1 MGKFGNMV
9 LRVGFDGSKVTTGLK
24 KMGNSAASAG
34 RRVKEALDFRSVSS
48 KVDNILGAGKIT
60 DITADN
66 IEKAKQQLEILR
78 KYREQMQS
86 IGFTDDT
93 HDEKYGLASERFQ
106 ELTYDV
112 DEYTYALTHKKAAE
126 EASAEA
132 TEEQISPLRRLGR
145 WLKSIPS
152 HIPGIRRLSERL
164 RGVGTS
170 ASSSGKSLTQMV
182 GSLRRI
188 ALVSGAFR
196 IAGAALGRLRS
207 IVSGYISENATLQ
220 AQVNGLKTGL
230 GQALAPAINLV
241 INGLSLLMPY
251 VLGVGNAIGSL
262 MSSLFGSG
270 WTAAANGAKKTAA
283 ATSGAAKAQ
292 QDLNRQLLS
301 FDEINKISENQS
313 SAASGSG
320 GGAGEASIPV
330 ESKTPAWL
338 ERFKTTFSDLFN
350 SDEFKAANIGGKL
363 GMSLQAGLDWLG
375 GEGARFDWSGAGQKL
390 RESFDSFFSAGWW
403 ESLWKDVGI
412 FAAGIGDFI
421 LGFFQPEWD
430 ELKKAYQEGGV
441 KGAAGFL
448 AGLALGIVHGIAD
461 AVLGAIQGIGSGL
474 AEYFEKHGNAS
485 AAGYWKGFT
494 DKVQNIREKLDEAFD
509 KVITWV
515 KEKLGIH
522 SPSTVFAGFGE
533 NSAAG
538 FVNGFT
544 SKITTF
550 FAKLEELK
558 SKVTS
563 AVNKIKSAFD
573 FNWRLPR
580 LKLPHLKVEW
590 DPVSNTLAN
599 FFGVN
604 AFPRLSVSWF
614 ARGGILSGAQIFG
627 ALGGNLLGGGEAGKE
642 AVLPLERNTGWMDM
656 VAQKVVNLLGG
667 QTGGDYNLTIPVTLD
682 GDVITR
688 IVIRGL
694 REYARS
700 NGGFLV

>member
-24 KMGNSAASAG
+24 KMANESGTARRKVEKELSFVGLSA
-34 RRVKEALDFRSVSS
+34 RVDAALGQ
-48 KVDNILGAGKIT
+48 NKIT

-66 IEKAKQQLEILR
+66 IEQARQQLSELR
-78 KYREQMQS
+78 KYTERMQS
-86 IGFTDDT
+86 LGFTERSDVT
-93 HDEKYGLASERFQ
+93 YAKASERLR
-106 ELTYDV
+106 ELTGAV
-112 DEYTYALTHKKAAE
+112 DEYDYALSRKVAE
-126 EASAEA
+126 ETSSAEA
-132 TEEQISPLRRLGR
+132 TEKQISPLRRLGR

-164 RGVGTS
+164 RGIGTS
-170 ASSSGKSLTQMV
+170 ASGSGKSLTQMV

-196 IAGAALGRLRS
+196 LASAALGRLRS

-241 INGLSLLMPY
+241 INGLSRLMPY

-262 MSSLFGSG
+262 MSSLFGPG
-270 WTAAANGAKKTAA
+270 WTAATNGAKKTAA

-301 FDEINKISENQS
+301 FDEINKINDDQS
-313 SAASGSG
+313 SASSGSG
-320 GGAGEASIPV
+320 GGSAEASIPV

-338 ERFKTTFSDLFN
+338 ERFKTTFSDLFS

-448 AGLALGIVHGIAD
+448 AGLAFGIVHGIAD
-461 AVLGAIQGIGSGL
+461 SVLGAIQGIGSGL

-573 FNWRLPR
+573 FNWKLPQ

-590 DPVSNTLAN
+590 DPVSNTLAK

>member
-9 LRVGFDGSKVTTGLK
+9 LRVGFDASKVTTGLK
-24 KMGNSAASAG
+24 KMTNEAGTARRKIEKELSFTDLSA
-34 RRVKEALDFRSVSS
+34 RVDAALGQ
-48 KVDNILGAGKIT
+48 NKIT

-66 IEKAKQQLEILR
+66 IEQARQQLAELR
-78 KYREQMQS
+78 KYTEQMQS
-86 IGFTDDT
+86 LGFTERSDVT
-93 HDEKYGLASERFQ
+93 YAKASDRLR
-106 ELTYDV
+106 ELTGAV
-112 DEYTYALTHKKAAE
+112 DEYDYALSRKVAAE
-126 EASAEA
+126 TSSAEA

-164 RGVGTS
+164 RGIGTS
-170 ASSSGKSLTQMV
+170 ASGSGKSLTQMV

-196 IAGAALGRLRS
+196 LAGAALGRLRS

-241 INGLSLLMPY
+241 INGLSKLMPY

-301 FDEINKISENQS
+301 FDEINKINDDQS
-313 SAASGSG
+313 SASSGSG
-320 GGAGEASIPV
+320 GGSAEASIPV
-330 ESKTPAWL
+330 EIKTPAWL

-421 LGFFQPEWD
+421 LGFFKPEWD

-448 AGLALGIVHGIAD
+448 AGLAFGIVHGIAD
-461 AVLGAIQGIGSGL
+461 TVLGAIQGVGDGL

-485 AAGYWKGFT
+485 AAGYWKGFV

-544 SKITTF
+544 TKITTF
-550 FAKLEELK
+550 FAKLAELK
-558 SKVTS
+558 SKVTD
-563 AVNKIKSAFD
+563 AANKIKSAFD

-627 ALGGNLLGGGEAGKE
+627 AMGRNLLGGGEAGKE

-656 VAQKVVNLLGG
+656 VAQKVVNLLRS

-700 NGGFLV
+700 NGGFLA

>member
-9 LRVGFDGSKVTTGLK
+9 LRVGFDASKVTTGLK
-24 KMGNSAASAG
+24 KMTNEAGTARRKVEKELSFTDLSA
-34 RRVKEALDFRSVSS
+34 RVDAALGQ
-48 KVDNILGAGKIT
+48 NKIT

-66 IEKAKQQLEILR
+66 IEQARQQLAELR
-78 KYREQMQS
+78 KYTEQMQS
-86 IGFTDDT
+86 LGFTERSDVT
-93 HDEKYGLASERFQ
+93 YAKASDRLR
-106 ELTYDV
+106 ELTGAV
-112 DEYTYALTHKKAAE
+112 DEYDYALSRKVAAE
-126 EASAEA
+126 TSSAEA

-196 IAGAALGRLRS
+196 LAGAALGRLRS

-241 INGLSLLMPY
+241 INGLSQLMPY

-301 FDEINKISENQS
+301 FDEINKINDDQS
-313 SAASGSG
+313 SASSGSG
-320 GGAGEASIPV
+320 GGSAEASIPV

-338 ERFKTTFSDLFN
+338 ERFKTTFSDLFS

-421 LGFFQPEWD
+421 LGFFKPEWD
-430 ELKKAYQEGGV
+430 ELKKAYQEGGL

-485 AAGYWKGFT
+485 AAGYWKGFV

-522 SPSTVFAGFGE
+522 SPSTVFASFGE

-544 SKITTF
+544 TKITAF

-558 SKVTS
+558 SKVTD

-573 FNWRLPR
+573 FNWKLPK

>member
-24 KMGNSAASAG
+24 KMTNEAGTARRKIEKELSFTDLSA
-34 RRVKEALDFRSVSS
+34 RVDAALGQ
-48 KVDNILGAGKIT
+48 NKIT

-66 IEKAKQQLEILR
+66 IEQARQQLAELR
-78 KYREQMQS
+78 KYTEQMQS
-86 IGFTDDT
+86 LGFTERSDVT
-93 HDEKYGLASERFQ
+93 YAKASDRLR
-106 ELTYDV
+106 ELTGAV
-112 DEYTYALTHKKAAE
+112 DEYDYALSRKAAAE
-126 EASAEA
+126 TSSAEA

-241 INGLSLLMPY
+241 INGLSQLMPY

-292 QDLNRQLLS
+292 KELNRQLLS
-301 FDEINKISENQS
+301 FDEINKINDDQS
-313 SAASGSG
+313 SASSGSG
-320 GGAGEASIPV
+320 GGSAEASIPV

-375 GEGARFDWSGAGQKL
+375 GEGARFDWSGAGKKL
-390 RESFDSFFSAGWW
+390 RENFDSFFSAGWW

-430 ELKKAYQEGGV
+430 ELKKAYQEGGL

-461 AVLGAIQGIGSGL
+461 TVLGAIQGIGSGL

-485 AAGYWKGFT
+485 AAGYWKGFV

-544 SKITTF
+544 TKITVF
-550 FAKLEELK
+550 FTKLAELK
-558 SKVTS
+558 SKVTD

-573 FNWRLPR
+573 FNWKLPK

-627 ALGGNLLGGGEAGKE
+627 AMGGNLLGGGEAGKE

>member
-24 KMGNSAASAG
+24 KMTSEAGTARRKIEKELSFTDLSA
-34 RRVKEALDFRSVSS
+34 RVDAALGQ
-48 KVDNILGAGKIT
+48 NKIT

-66 IEKAKQQLEILR
+66 IEQARQQLAELR
-78 KYREQMQS
+78 KYTEQMQS
-86 IGFTDDT
+86 LGFTERSDVT
-93 HDEKYGLASERFQ
+93 YAKASDRLR
-106 ELTYDV
+106 ELTGAV
-112 DEYTYALTHKKAAE
+112 DEYDYALSRKVAAE
-126 EASAEA
+126 TSSAEA

-170 ASSSGKSLTQMV
+170 ATSSGKSLTQMV

-241 INGLSLLMPY
+241 INGLSKLMPY

-301 FDEINKISENQS
+301 FDEINKINDDQS
-313 SAASGSG
+313 SASSGSG
-320 GGAGEASIPV
+320 GGSAEASIPV

-350 SDEFKAANIGGKL
+350 SNEFKAANIGGKL

-421 LGFFQPEWD
+421 LGFFKPEWD
-430 ELKKAYQEGGV
+430 GLKKAYQEGGL

-474 AEYFEKHGNAS
+474 AEYFEEHGNAS
-485 AAGYWKGFT
+485 AAGYWKGFV

-544 SKITTF
+544 TKITTF

-558 SKVTS
+558 SKVTD

-573 FNWRLPR
+573 FNWKLPQ

-627 ALGGNLLGGGEAGKE
+627 ALGGNLLGGGDAGKE

>member
-24 KMGNSAASAG
+24 KMTNEAGTARRKVEKELSFTDLSA
-34 RRVKEALDFRSVSS
+34 RVDAALGQ
-48 KVDNILGAGKIT
+48 NKIT
-60 DITADN
+60 DITVDN
-66 IEKAKQQLEILR
+66 IEQARQQLAELR
-78 KYREQMQS
+78 KYTEQMQS
-86 IGFTDDT
+86 LGFTERSDVT
-93 HDEKYGLASERFQ
+93 YAKASDRLR
-106 ELTYDV
+106 ELTGAV
-112 DEYTYALTHKKAAE
+112 DEYDYALSRKVAAE
-126 EASAEA
+126 TSSAEA
-132 TEEQISPLRRLGR
+132 TEEQISPLRRLGQ

-164 RGVGTS
+164 RGIGTS
-170 ASSSGKSLTQMV
+170 ASGSGKSLTQMV

-196 IAGAALGRLRS
+196 LAGAALGRLRS

-241 INGLSLLMPY
+241 INGLSQLMPY

-270 WTAAANGAKKTAA
+270 WTAATNGAKKTAA

-301 FDEINKISENQS
+301 FDEINKINDDQS
-313 SAASGSG
+313 SASSGSG
-320 GGAGEASIPV
+320 GGSAEASIPV

-338 ERFKTTFSDLFN
+338 ERFKTTFSDLFS

-461 AVLGAIQGIGSGL
+461 TVLGAIQGIGSGL

-485 AAGYWKGFT
+485 AAGYWKGFV

-573 FNWRLPR
+573 FNWKLPQ

-656 VAQKVVNLLGG
+656 VAQKVVNLLGS

>member
-24 KMGNSAASAG
+24 KMTSEAGTARRKIEKELSFTDLSA
-34 RRVKEALDFRSVSS
+34 RVDAALGQ
-48 KVDNILGAGKIT
+48 NKIT

-66 IEKAKQQLEILR
+66 IEQARQQLAELR
-78 KYREQMQS
+78 KYTEQMQS
-86 IGFTDDT
+86 LGFTERSDVT
-93 HDEKYGLASERFQ
+93 YAKASDRLR
-106 ELTYDV
+106 ELTGAV
-112 DEYTYALTHKKAAE
+112 DEYDYALSRKVAAE
-126 EASAEA
+126 TSSAEA
-132 TEEQISPLRRLGR
+132 TEGQISPLRRLGR

-164 RGVGTS
+164 RGIGTS
-170 ASSSGKSLTQMV
+170 ASGSGKSLTQMV

-196 IAGAALGRLRS
+196 LAGAALGRLRS

-241 INGLSLLMPY
+241 INGLSQLMPY

-301 FDEINKISENQS
+301 FDEINKINDDQS
-313 SAASGSG
+313 SASSGSG
-320 GGAGEASIPV
+320 GGSAEASIPV

-338 ERFKTTFSDLFN
+338 ERFKTTFSDLFS

-375 GEGARFDWSGAGQKL
+375 GEGARFDWSGAGKKL
-390 RESFDSFFSAGWW
+390 RENFDSFFSAGWW

-421 LGFFQPEWD
+421 LGFFKPEWD
-430 ELKKAYQEGGV
+430 ELKKAYQEGGL

-485 AAGYWKGFT
+485 AAGYWKGFV

-544 SKITTF
+544 TKITVF
-550 FAKLEELK
+550 FTKLAELK
-558 SKVTS
+558 SKVTD
-563 AVNKIKSAFD
+563 AVNKIKSAFN
-573 FNWRLPR
+573 FNWKLPQ

-656 VAQKVVNLLGG
+656 VAQKVVSLLGG

>member
-24 KMGNSAASAG
+24 KMANESGTARRKVEKELSFVGLSA
-34 RRVKEALDFRSVSS
+34 RVDAALGQ
-48 KVDNILGAGKIT
+48 NKIT

-66 IEKAKQQLEILR
+66 IEQARQQLSELR
-78 KYREQMQS
+78 KYTEQMQS
-86 IGFTDDT
+86 LGFTERSDVT
-93 HDEKYGLASERFQ
+93 YAKASERLR
-106 ELTYDV
+106 ELTGAV
-112 DEYTYALTHKKAAE
+112 DEYDYALSRKVAE
-126 EASAEA
+126 ETSSAEA
-132 TEEQISPLRRLGR
+132 TEKQISPLRRLGR

-164 RGVGTS
+164 RGIGTS
-170 ASSSGKSLTQMV
+170 ASGSGKSLTQMV

-196 IAGAALGRLRS
+196 LASAALGRLRS

-241 INGLSLLMPY
+241 INGLSHLMPY

-262 MSSLFGSG
+262 MSALFGSG
-270 WTAAANGAKKTAA
+270 WTAATNGAKKTAA

-301 FDEINKISENQS
+301 FDEINKINDDQS

-320 GGAGEASIPV
+320 GGSAEASIPV

-338 ERFKTTFSDLFN
+338 ERFKTTFSDLFS

-573 FNWRLPR
+573 FNWKLPQ

-590 DPVSNTLAN
+590 DPVSNTLAK

-627 ALGGNLLGGGEAGKE
+627 TLGGNLLGGGEAGKE

-656 VAQKVVNLLGG
+656 VAQKVVNLLGS

>member
-24 KMGNSAASAG
+24 KMTNEAGTARRKIEKELSFTDLSA
-34 RRVKEALDFRSVSS
+34 RVDAALGQ
-48 KVDNILGAGKIT
+48 NKIT

-66 IEKAKQQLEILR
+66 IEQARQQLAELR
-78 KYREQMQS
+78 KYTEQMQS
-86 IGFTDDT
+86 LGFTERSDVT
-93 HDEKYGLASERFQ
+93 YAKASDRLR
-106 ELTYDV
+106 ELTGAV
-112 DEYTYALTHKKAAE
+112 DEYDYALSRKAAAE
-126 EASAEA
+126 TSSAEA
-132 TEEQISPLRRLGR
+132 TEGQISPLRRLGR

-152 HIPGIRRLSERL
+152 HIPGIRRLSDRL
-164 RGVGTS
+164 RGIGTS
-170 ASSSGKSLTQMV
+170 ASGSGKSLTQMV

-241 INGLSLLMPY
+241 INGLSKLMPY

-270 WTAAANGAKKTAA
+270 WTAATNGAKKTAA

-301 FDEINKISENQS
+301 FDEINKISDDKS
-313 SAASGSG
+313 SASSGSG
-320 GGAGEASIPV
+320 GGSGESFIPV

-375 GEGARFDWSGAGQKL
+375 GEGARFDWSGAGKKL
-390 RESFDSFFSAGWW
+390 RENFDSFFSAGWW

-430 ELKKAYQEGGV
+430 ELKKAYQEGGL

-461 AVLGAIQGIGSGL
+461 SVLGAIQGVGDGL
-474 AEYFEKHGNAS
+474 AEYFEEHGNAS
-485 AAGYWKGFT
+485 AAGYWKGFV

-509 KVITWV
+509 DVITWV

-522 SPSTVFAGFGE
+522 SPSTVFFDIGQNCFSGFI
-533 NSAAG
+533 NG
-538 FVNGFT
+538 FV
-544 SKITTF
+544 SKVTAF
-550 FAKLEELK
+550 FAKLDELK
-558 SKVTS
+558 SKVTD

-573 FNWRLPR
+573 FNWKLPK

>member
-9 LRVGFDGSKVTTGLK
+9 LRVGFDASKVTTGLK
-24 KMGNSAASAG
+24 KMTNEAGTARRKIEKELSFTDLSA
-34 RRVKEALDFRSVSS
+34 RVDAALGQ
-48 KVDNILGAGKIT
+48 NKIT

-66 IEKAKQQLEILR
+66 IEQARQQLAELR
-78 KYREQMQS
+78 KYTEQMQS
-86 IGFTDDT
+86 LGFTERSDVT
-93 HDEKYGLASERFQ
+93 YAKASDRLR
-106 ELTYDV
+106 ELTGAV
-112 DEYTYALTHKKAAE
+112 DEYDYALSRKVAAE
-126 EASAEA
+126 TSSAEA

-164 RGVGTS
+164 RGIGTS
-170 ASSSGKSLTQMV
+170 ASGSGKSLTQMV

-196 IAGAALGRLRS
+196 LAGAALGRLRS

-241 INGLSLLMPY
+241 INGLSKLMPY

-301 FDEINKISENQS
+301 FDEINKINDDQS
-313 SAASGSG
+313 SASSGSG
-320 GGAGEASIPV
+320 GGSAEASIPV

-421 LGFFQPEWD
+421 LGFFKPEWD

-448 AGLALGIVHGIAD
+448 AGLAFGIVHGIAD
-461 AVLGAIQGIGSGL
+461 TVLGAIQGVGDGL

-485 AAGYWKGFT
+485 AAGYWKGFV

-544 SKITTF
+544 TKITTF
-550 FAKLEELK
+550 FAKLAELK
-558 SKVTS
+558 SKVTD
-563 AVNKIKSAFD
+563 AANKIKSAFD

-627 ALGGNLLGGGEAGKE
+627 AMGRNLLGGGEAGKE

-656 VAQKVVNLLGG
+656 VAQKVVNLLRS

-700 NGGFLV
+700 NGGFPV

>member
-9 LRVGFDGSKVTTGLK
+9 LRVGFDASKVTTGLK
-24 KMGNSAASAG
+24 KMTNEAGTARRKVEKELSFTDLSA
-34 RRVKEALDFRSVSS
+34 RVDAALGQ
-48 KVDNILGAGKIT
+48 NKIT

-66 IEKAKQQLEILR
+66 IEQARQQLAELR
-78 KYREQMQS
+78 KYTEQMQS
-86 IGFTDDT
+86 LGFTERSDVT
-93 HDEKYGLASERFQ
+93 YAKASDRLR
-106 ELTYDV
+106 ELTGAV
-112 DEYTYALTHKKAAE
+112 DEYDYALSRKAAAE
-126 EASAEA
+126 TSSAEA

-152 HIPGIRRLSERL
+152 HIPGIRRLSDRL
-164 RGVGTS
+164 RGIGTS

-241 INGLSLLMPY
+241 INGLSKLMPY

-292 QDLNRQLLS
+292 KELNRQLLS
-301 FDEINKISENQS
+301 FDEINKINDDQS
-313 SAASGSG
+313 SASSGSG
-320 GGAGEASIPV
+320 GGSAEASIPV

-338 ERFKTTFSDLFN
+338 ERFKTTFSDLFS

-430 ELKKAYQEGGV
+430 ELKKAYQEGGL

-461 AVLGAIQGIGSGL
+461 AVSGAIQGIGDGL

-485 AAGYWKGFT
+485 AAGYWKGFV

-544 SKITTF
+544 SKITVF
-550 FAKLEELK
+550 FAKLAELK
-558 SKVTS
+558 SKVTD

-573 FNWRLPR
+573 FNWKLPK

-627 ALGGNLLGGGEAGKE
+627 ALGGNLLGGGDAGKE

-656 VAQKVVNLLGG
+656 VAQKVVNLLRG

>member
-1 MGKFGNMV
+1 M
-9 LRVGFDGSKVTTGLK
+9 R
-24 KMGNSAASAG
+24 
-34 RRVKEALDFRSVSS
+34 
-48 KVDNILGAGKIT
+48 
-60 DITADN
+60 
-66 IEKAKQQLEILR
+66 
-78 KYREQMQS
+78 
-86 IGFTDDT
+86 
-93 HDEKYGLASERFQ
+93 
-106 ELTYDV
+106 
-112 DEYTYALTHKKAAE
+112 
-126 EASAEA
+126 
-132 TEEQISPLRRLGR
+132 
-145 WLKSIPS
+145 
-152 HIPGIRRLSERL
+152 GI
-164 RGVGTS
+164 GTS
-170 ASSSGKSLTQMV
+170 ASGSGKSLTQMV

-196 IAGAALGRLRS
+196 LAGAALGRLRS

-241 INGLSLLMPY
+241 INGLSQLMPY

-301 FDEINKISENQS
+301 FDEINKINDDQS
-313 SAASGSG
+313 SASSGSG
-320 GGAGEASIPV
+320 GGSAEASIPV

-338 ERFKTTFSDLFN
+338 ERFKTTFSDLFS

-430 ELKKAYQEGGV
+430 ELKKDYQEGGL

-485 AAGYWKGFT
+485 AAGYWKGFV

-544 SKITTF
+544 TKITVF
-550 FAKLEELK
+550 FTKLAELK
-558 SKVTS
+558 SKVTD
-563 AVNKIKSAFD
+563 AVNKIKSAFN
-573 FNWRLPR
+573 FNWKLPQ

-656 VAQKVVNLLGG
+656 VAQKVVNLLGS

-694 REYARS
+694 REYTRS

>member
-24 KMGNSAASAG
+24 KMTNEAGTARRKIEKELSFTDLSA
-34 RRVKEALDFRSVSS
+34 RVDAALGQ
-48 KVDNILGAGKIT
+48 NKIT

-66 IEKAKQQLEILR
+66 IEQARQQLAELR
-78 KYREQMQS
+78 KYTEQMQS
-86 IGFTDDT
+86 LGFTERSDVT
-93 HDEKYGLASERFQ
+93 YAKASDRLR
-106 ELTYDV
+106 ELTGAV
-112 DEYTYALTHKKAAE
+112 DEYDYALSRKVAAE
-126 EASAEA
+126 TSSAEA

-164 RGVGTS
+164 RGIGTS
-170 ASSSGKSLTQMV
+170 ASGSGKSLTQMV

-241 INGLSLLMPY
+241 INGLSKLMPY

-292 QDLNRQLLS
+292 QELNRQLLS
-301 FDEINKISENQS
+301 FDEINKINDDQS
-313 SAASGSG
+313 SASSGSG
-320 GGAGEASIPV
+320 GGSAEASIPV

-338 ERFKTTFSDLFN
+338 ERFKTTFSDLFS

-375 GEGARFDWSGAGQKL
+375 GEGARFDWSGAGKKL

-430 ELKKAYQEGGV
+430 KLKKAYREGGV

-448 AGLALGIVHGIAD
+448 AGLAFGIVHGIAD
-461 AVLGAIQGIGSGL
+461 SVLGAIQGIGSGL

-544 SKITTF
+544 TKITTF
-550 FAKLEELK
+550 FAKLAELK
-558 SKVTS
+558 SKVTD
-563 AVNKIKSAFD
+563 AANKIKSAFD

-590 DPVSNTLAN
+590 DPVSNTLAR

-627 ALGGNLLGGGEAGKE
+627 AMGRNLLGGGEAGKE

-656 VAQKVVNLLGG
+656 VAQKVVNLLRS

>member
-24 KMGNSAASAG
+24 KMTSEAGTARRKIEKELSFTDLSA
-34 RRVKEALDFRSVSS
+34 RVDAALGQ
-48 KVDNILGAGKIT
+48 NKIT

-66 IEKAKQQLEILR
+66 IEQARQQLSELR
-78 KYREQMQS
+78 KYTEQMQS
-86 IGFTDDT
+86 LGFTERSDVT
-93 HDEKYGLASERFQ
+93 YAKASDRLR
-106 ELTYDV
+106 ELTGAV
-112 DEYTYALTHKKAAE
+112 DEYDYALSRKVAAE
-126 EASAEA
+126 TSSAEA

-164 RGVGTS
+164 RGIGTS
-170 ASSSGKSLTQMV
+170 ASGSGKSLTQMV

-196 IAGAALGRLRS
+196 LAGAALGRLRS

-241 INGLSLLMPY
+241 INGLSQLMPY

-301 FDEINKISENQS
+301 FDEINKINDDQS
-313 SAASGSG
+313 SASSGSG
-320 GGAGEASIPV
+320 GGSAEASIPV

-338 ERFKTTFSDLFN
+338 ERFKTTFSDLFS

-403 ESLWKDVGI
+403 ESLWKDAGI

-430 ELKKAYQEGGV
+430 KLKKAYREGGV

-448 AGLALGIVHGIAD
+448 AGLAFGIVHGIAD
-461 AVLGAIQGIGSGL
+461 SVLGAIQGVGSGL

-544 SKITTF
+544 TKITTF
-550 FAKLEELK
+550 FAKLAELK
-558 SKVTS
+558 SKVTD
-563 AVNKIKSAFD
+563 AANKIKSAFD

-580 LKLPHLKVEW
+580 LKLPHLTVKW
-590 DPVSNTLAN
+590 DPVSNTLAR

-627 ALGGNLLGGGEAGKE
+627 AMGRNLLGGGEAGKE

>member
-9 LRVGFDGSKVTTGLK
+9 LRVGFDASKVTTGLK
-24 KMGNSAASAG
+24 KMTNEAGTARRKIEKELSFTDLSA
-34 RRVKEALDFRSVSS
+34 RVDAALGQ
-48 KVDNILGAGKIT
+48 NKIT

-66 IEKAKQQLEILR
+66 IEQARQQLAELR
-78 KYREQMQS
+78 KYTEQMQS
-86 IGFTDDT
+86 LGFTERSDVT
-93 HDEKYGLASERFQ
+93 YAKASDRLR
-106 ELTYDV
+106 ELTGAV
-112 DEYTYALTHKKAAE
+112 DEYDYALSRKVAAE
-126 EASAEA
+126 TSSAEA

-164 RGVGTS
+164 RGIGTS
-170 ASSSGKSLTQMV
+170 ASGSGKSLTQMV

-196 IAGAALGRLRS
+196 LAGAALGRLRS

-241 INGLSLLMPY
+241 INGLSKLMPY

-301 FDEINKISENQS
+301 FDEINKINDDQS
-313 SAASGSG
+313 SASSGSG
-320 GGAGEASIPV
+320 GGSAEASIPV

-403 ESLWKDVGI
+403 ESLWEDVGI

-430 ELKKAYQEGGV
+430 ELKKAYQEGGL

-461 AVLGAIQGIGSGL
+461 AVLGAIQGVGDGL

-485 AAGYWKGFT
+485 AAGYWKGFV

-544 SKITTF
+544 TKITVF
-550 FAKLEELK
+550 FTKLAELK
-558 SKVTS
+558 SKVTD
-563 AVNKIKSAFD
+563 AVNKIKSAFN
-573 FNWRLPR
+573 FNWKLPQ